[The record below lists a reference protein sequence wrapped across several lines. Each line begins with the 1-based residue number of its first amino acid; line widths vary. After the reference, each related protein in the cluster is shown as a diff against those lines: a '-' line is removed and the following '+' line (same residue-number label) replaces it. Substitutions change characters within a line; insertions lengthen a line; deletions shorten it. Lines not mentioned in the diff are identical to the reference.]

1 MKKGC
6 VLDSRLRG
14 NDERDA
20 GMTKERLGITY
31 KEPKNNNKD
40 PENNRGAQSNVI
52 QK

>member
-20 GMTKERLGITY
+20 GMTKDNN